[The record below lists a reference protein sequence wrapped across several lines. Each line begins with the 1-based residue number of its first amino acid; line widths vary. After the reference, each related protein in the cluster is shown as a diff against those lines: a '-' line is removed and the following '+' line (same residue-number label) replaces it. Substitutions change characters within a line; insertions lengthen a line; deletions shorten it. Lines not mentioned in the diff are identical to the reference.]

1 MLIDNGKLESEKEV
15 EKKPAY
21 GSSSSSED
29 SSASDENDDSD
40 KAFLDAAEK
49 GILYSG
55 EFFNLGTLNGLKD
68 YSSLQGNLERVQN
81 LLKGRSI
88 DVKDIEG
95 NTALLRATEHG
106 HEKMVEWLLQNG
118 ASVR

>member
-1 MLIDNGKLESEKEV
+1 MPIKSIYHALIKLELLETPGHGTEFKKMLIDNGKLEGEKEE

-49 GILYSG
+49 GMLH
-55 EFFNLGTLNGLKD
+55 FD
-68 YSSLQGNLERVQN
+68 
-81 LLKGRSI
+81 
-88 DVKDIEG
+88 
-95 NTALLRATEHG
+95 
-106 HEKMVEWLLQNG
+106 
-118 ASVR
+118 